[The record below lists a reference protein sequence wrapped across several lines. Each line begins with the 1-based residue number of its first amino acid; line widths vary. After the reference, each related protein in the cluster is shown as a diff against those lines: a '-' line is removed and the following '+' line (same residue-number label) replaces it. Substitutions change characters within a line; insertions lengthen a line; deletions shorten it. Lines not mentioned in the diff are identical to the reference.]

1 MTEMKEITF
10 DSPATAAVARD
21 LAILQLAGMDR
32 DELIFSVDDLEAIMD
47 IARGK
52 FKIKGPLQG
61 DRTNEEENRKEKG
74 KEDSKEDS

>member
-32 DELIFSVDDLEAIMD
+32 DELIFSVSDLEAIMD

-52 FKIKGPLQG
+52 FKIEGPLQG
-61 DRTNEEENRKEKG
+61 DKT
-74 KEDSKEDS
+74 

>member
-1 MTEMKEITF
+1 MTELKEITF
-10 DSPATAAVARD
+10 DSPVTAAVARD

-32 DELIFSVDDLEAIMD
+32 DELIFSVSDLEAIMD

-52 FKIKGPLQG
+52 FKIERSLQG

-74 KEDSKEDS
+74 